1 MSESKENENK
11 KDTLIITIGRMNP
24 PTPGHMGLIK
34 QMIENAIELEKKNEK
49 SHVAIILSHSQGNE
63 TDKRGYNKN
72 PLHCQDYKRKLVSD
86 IVVELKKQMIQE
98 NEKNSEYIEKIVPE
112 IMCMN
117 DEPNPNMYSSIRSLV
132 NKYKPHKMI
141 IVVGQDRDTDYQ
153 SIQKYYP
160 KINLQIQ
167 ILEREME
174 DGPNKSM
181 SASEIREYVIANDE
195 KKTFME
201 KMSPLGLGKERLEEL
216 YNILKKELSG
226 PIGKPDSKIAKPK
239 VSKKSSPKKSSPKKS
254 SPNKSSPK
262 KSSPKKVSPEKPT
275 RKRKAVKETEEE
287 KSGGIRKYRR
297 SIRIRNRKTK
307 KN

>member
-1 MSESKENENK
+1 
-11 KDTLIITIGRMNP
+11 
-24 PTPGHMGLIK
+24 
-34 QMIENAIELEKKNEK
+34 
-49 SHVAIILSHSQGNE
+49 
-63 TDKRGYNKN
+63 
-72 PLHCQDYKRKLVSD
+72 
-86 IVVELKKQMIQE
+86 MIQE
-98 NEKNSEYIEKIVPE
+98 NEKNREYIEKIVPE
-112 IMCMN
+112 IMCMD
-117 DEPNPNMYSSIRSLV
+117 DEAKAKPNMYSSIRSLV

-160 KINLQIQ
+160 EINLQIQ

-181 SASEIREYVIANDE
+181 SASEIRDYVKADDN
-195 KKTFME
+195 KTFME

-254 SPNKSSPK
+254 SPK

-275 RKRKAVKETEEE
+275 RKRKAAAAEE
-287 KSGGIRKYRR
+287 KSGGFRKYRR
-297 SIRIRNRKTK
+297 SSRIRNRKTK

>member
-34 QMIENAIELEKKNEK
+34 QMIENAIELEKKNEN

-63 TDKRGYNKN
+63 TDKQGYNKN

-112 IMCMN
+112 IMCMD
-117 DEPNPNMYSSIRSLV
+117 DEAKPNMYSSIGKLV
-132 NKYKPHKMI
+132 RNYNPKRI
-141 IVVGQDRDTDYQ
+141 IVVVGQDRDTDYE
-153 SIQKYYP
+153 SIQKYNP
-160 KINLQIQ
+160 LIKIEIK

-174 DGPNKSM
+174 EGPNKSM
-181 SASEIREYVIANDE
+181 SASEIRDYVKADDN
-195 KKTFME
+195 KTFME

-239 VSKKSSPKKSSPKKS
+239 VSKKVSPKKVSPKKV
-254 SPNKSSPK
+254 SPK
-262 KSSPKKVSPEKPT
+262 KSSPKKVSPKKSSPEKQT
-275 RKRKAVKETEEE
+275 RKRKAASSIKES
-287 KSGGIRKYRR
+287 SGGFRKYRR
-297 SIRIRNRKTK
+297 SSRIRNRKTK

>member
-34 QMIENAIELEKKNEK
+34 QMIENAIELEKKNEN

-63 TDKRGYNKN
+63 TDKQGYNKN

-112 IMCMN
+112 IMCMD
-117 DEPNPNMYSSIRSLV
+117 DEAKPNMYSSIGKLV
-132 NKYKPHKMI
+132 RNYNPKRI
-141 IVVGQDRDTDYQ
+141 IVVVGQDRDTDYE
-153 SIQKYYP
+153 SIQKYNP
-160 KINLQIQ
+160 QIKIEIKV
-167 ILEREME
+167 LEREME
-174 DGPNKSM
+174 GPKKSM
-181 SASEIREYVIANDE
+181 SASEIREYVKNKD
-195 KKTFME
+195 KKNFME
-201 KMSPLGLGKERLEEL
+201 KMSPLGLHEERLDEL
-216 YNILKKELSG
+216 YDILKKELSG

-239 VSKKSSPKKSSPKKS
+239 VSKKSSPKKSSPKKV
-254 SPNKSSPK
+254 SPE
-262 KSSPKKVSPEKPT
+262 KVSPENKT
-275 RKRKAVKETEEE
+275 RKRKAVSSIKES
-287 KSGGIRKYRR
+287 SGGFRKYRR
-297 SIRIRNRKTK
+297 SSRIRNRKTK

>member
-63 TDKRGYNKN
+63 TDKQGYNKN

-98 NEKNSEYIEKIVPE
+98 NEKNREYIEKIVPE
-112 IMCMN
+112 IMCMD
-117 DEPNPNMYSSIRSLV
+117 DEAKPNMYSSIGKLV
-132 NKYKPHKMI
+132 RNYNPKRM
-141 IVVGQDRDTDYQ
+141 IVVVGKDRDTDYE
-153 SIQKYYP
+153 SIQKYNP
-160 KINLQIQ
+160 LIKIEIK

-174 DGPNKSM
+174 EGPNKSM
-181 SASEIREYVIANDE
+181 SASEIRDYVKADDN
-195 KKTFME
+195 KTFME

-239 VSKKSSPKKSSPKKS
+239 VSKKVSPRKE
-254 SPNKSSPK
+254 
-262 KSSPKKVSPEKPT
+262 VSPEKKT
-275 RKRKAVKETEEE
+275 RKRKAASSIKES
-287 KSGGIRKYRR
+287 SGGFRKYRR
-297 SIRIRNRKTK
+297 SSRIRKNRKTK
-307 KN
+307 RIKKRLQ